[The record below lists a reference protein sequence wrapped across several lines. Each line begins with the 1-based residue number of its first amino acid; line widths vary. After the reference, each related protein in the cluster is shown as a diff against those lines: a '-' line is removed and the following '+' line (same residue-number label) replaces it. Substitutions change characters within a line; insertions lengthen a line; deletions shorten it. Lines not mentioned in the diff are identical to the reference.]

1 MAPRLRN
8 CWRTPVFFE
17 GARRIRGAHAVRNGV
32 LGCLLSACLPLALG
46 EQSAGR
52 PGMDVGSVLGGQ
64 AVEGFRVAEHAR
76 PFSFPDDHA
85 PHPAFRSE
93 WWYLTAH
100 LEDDGGRPIGVQ
112 FTLFRQA
119 LAPPQAL
126 ADEADS
132 AWRTE
137 QVWMAHLAI
146 GAESTGH
153 LASERFARGALGL
166 AGAQGAP
173 FAAWL
178 DDWRLESIGP
188 DFFPLRLTA
197 SLGRGEG
204 GADAP
209 AVTLDLEFVSERA
222 PVPQGENGLSR
233 KSERAGN
240 ASHYYSLTRLDGR
253 GAVTIDGRKQSISGL
268 GWLDREWST
277 SALDPGQTGW
287 DWFALHLDDGR
298 DLMVY
303 RIRRD
308 DGSVDAASA
317 GVIVD
322 GAGGRRVLAR
332 DDWVLEPLE
341 FWQDE
346 RAGRWPVTWR
356 LAIPGEEIAGV
367 VRAVIP
373 DSLNR
378 LAVRYWEGMVCLD
391 GAASGL
397 VGGCGYLELTGYND
411 G

>member
-1 MAPRLRN
+1 MFAMA
-8 CWRTPVFFE
+8 
-17 GARRIRGAHAVRNGV
+17 
-32 LGCLLSACLPLALG
+32 

-64 AVEGFRVAEHAR
+64 AVEGFEIADRVR
-76 PFSFPDDHA
+76 PFVFPVDHA

-100 LEDDGGRPIGVQ
+100 LEDDAGRPIGIQ

-119 LAPPQAL
+119 LAPPQAIPE
-126 ADEADS
+126 DDDS

-137 QVWMAHLAI
+137 QVWMAHFAI
-146 GAESTGH
+146 GAEGTGH

-178 DDWRLESIGP
+178 DDWRLESVGP
-188 DFFPLRLTA
+188 GFFPLRLRA
-197 SLGRGEG
+197 SLARGEG
-204 GADAP
+204 GRDAP
-209 AVTLDLEFVSERA
+209 AVALDLEFGSERA

-233 KSERAGN
+233 KSDRAGN
-240 ASHYYSLTRLDGR
+240 ASYYYSFTRLDGQ
-253 GAVTIDGRKQSISGL
+253 GTVTVDGQAQAVAGL

-298 DLMVY
+298 DLMMY
-303 RIRRD
+303 RIRRE

-317 GVIVD
+317 GVIAD
-322 GAGGRRVLAR
+322 GDGGRRMLAR
-332 DDWVLEPLE
+332 DDWELAPLE
-341 FWQDE
+341 YWQDE
-346 RAGRWPVTWR
+346 QGARWPVAWR
-356 LAIPGEEIAGV
+356 LAIPEEEIAGV
-367 VRAVIP
+367 VRAVVP
-373 DSLNR
+373 DALNR

-391 GAASGL
+391 AASSNA
-397 VGGCGYLELTGYND
+397 VGGCGYLELTGYGAD
-411 G
+411 